1 MSLINPSAINVSGAV
16 RRYTPL
22 HSADPSFKEVGDPIY
37 YDWETKTFFYG
48 ETLDGKM
55 DTTYPLWNIEEL
67 ALAKQRIKSAAV
79 EDTDPIGTE
88 LTGVNQGLYPKAQ
101 EVLYQIKQLQ
111 SQGVKGSYNERIK
124 NAAILKREDFTAL
137 KTILPQTRIIAAKPR
152 KHALLDIFTI
162 DNTPD
167 FLTKI
172 YSWDGPFDMVQENL
186 AELNIPKVTGFP
198 SFTPIT
204 IPMQRNAIHYAFSEE
219 FLSETF
225 DFNVQKFMVDN
236 VSGQM
241 DIVFNKKIADML
253 NNDLTYTAYGDWT
266 AKTGNYSNRDPAADL
281 AAEAEKIWKTEK
293 NEGIV
298 VASSRKTFNAYQGN
312 TNNNNFG
319 TPNFTPQEYSFGN
332 GRFTGIPRQPGL
344 EWYVDTFMTEAKLAV
359 IDPSAV
365 YVGRMPQRIV
375 DYQSQ
380 YGTHRGTIIRQN
392 FISQIIDQSR
402 MLGASGITT

>member
-22 HSADPSFKEVGDPIY
+22 HSADPSFKEIGDPIY

-359 IDPSAV
+359 INPSAV

>member
-22 HSADPSFKEVGDPIY
+22 HSADPSFKEIGDPIY